1 MLTLNEVNVYIGDLH
16 ILKDVSLFVKER
28 EIVALL
34 GPNGAGKTTLA
45 YTIMGI
51 YKPKRGYIKFM
62 NKIID
67 GLPTYQ
73 IIREGICLV
82 PEGRRLFT
90 TMTVKE
96 NLELGA
102 FAPHLRSK
110 KDETL
115 EWIYSI
121 FPVLKDRSDQLAGT
135 LSGGEAQMLTIAR
148 ALMAKPRILIM
159 DEPSTGLAPKLI
171 SLLFNI
177 IKSLVEKEG
186 LSVLLI
192 EQRVR
197 ETLQIADRAYV
208 LENGKVVLEGPS
220 KSLIDEEKIRSAYLG
235 I

>member
-90 TMTVKE
+90 T
-96 NLELGA
+96 
-102 FAPHLRSK
+102 
-110 KDETL
+110 
-115 EWIYSI
+115 
-121 FPVLKDRSDQLAGT
+121 
-135 LSGGEAQMLTIAR
+135 
-148 ALMAKPRILIM
+148 
-159 DEPSTGLAPKLI
+159 
-171 SLLFNI
+171 
-177 IKSLVEKEG
+177 
-186 LSVLLI
+186 
-192 EQRVR
+192 
-197 ETLQIADRAYV
+197 
-208 LENGKVVLEGPS
+208 
-220 KSLIDEEKIRSAYLG
+220 
-235 I
+235 

>member
-1 MLTLNEVNVYIGDLH
+1 
-16 ILKDVSLFVKER
+16 
-28 EIVALL
+28 
-34 GPNGAGKTTLA
+34 
-45 YTIMGI
+45 
-51 YKPKRGYIKFM
+51 M